1 MAGKKAKEQGAGR
14 VIMTFTVAE
23 CGEFHSMGEY
33 HEGIRTL
40 EEAAAIYKEIPPE
53 RRNGIP
59 AIGINL
65 HAEGTE
71 KWMDAQIDVLTG
83 EGIDAGMVR
92 LVPEF
97 SGNPQVQE
105 AVKKLIG
112 MFPEK
117 EVLEL

>member
-1 MAGKKAKEQGAGR
+1 
-14 VIMTFTVAE
+14 
-23 CGEFHSMGEY
+23 
-33 HEGIRTL
+33 
-40 EEAAAIYKEIPPE
+40 
-53 RRNGIP
+53 
-59 AIGINL
+59 
-65 HAEGTE
+65 
-71 KWMDAQIDVLTG
+71 MDAQIDVLTG

>member
-23 CGEFHSMGEY
+23 CGEFHGMGEY

-40 EEAAAIYKEIPPE
+40 EEAAAIYKEIPPG